1 MTFLINMAELPL
13 RGDTARAFEGSQYG
27 DTNVSFLLINDASPG
42 DGPSLHSHPYEEIF
56 VIQAGQATFT
66 VGDATFEATGGHIVI
81 APAGIPHKFVNS
93 GKTPLH
99 SINIHPNSRM
109 ITEWLEDGEIS

>member
-13 RGDTARAFEGSQYG
+13 RGATARVFEGSQYG
-27 DTNVSFLLINDASPG
+27 ETNVSFLLINDAPPG
-42 DGPSLHSHPYEEIF
+42 SGASLHSHPYEEIF

-66 VGDATFEATGGHIVI
+66 VDDATIEATGGQIVI

-93 GKTPLH
+93 GRIPLR
-99 SINIHPNSRM
+99 SINIHPSSRM
-109 ITEWLEDGEIS
+109 ITEWLED